1 MQDPFYMN
9 VFVQN
14 NQVSEWWPV
23 IDSIYNSI
31 GLSAPDWSK
40 SKVETYQPKTQPQ
53 PQPIRARTAT
63 LGSPVASS
71 EQPLDR
77 IAQHLG
83 NMGI

>member
-1 MQDPFYMN
+1 MN

-14 NQVSEWWPV
+14 NQASEWWPV

-31 GLSAPDWSK
+31 GLSPPDWSK
-40 SKVETYQPKTQPQ
+40 SKAETYQPKAQPQ

-63 LGSPVASS
+63 LGAPVASS
-71 EQPLDR
+71 EQPMDR

>member
-14 NQVSEWWPV
+14 NQASEWWPV

-31 GLSAPDWSK
+31 GLSAPDWPK
-40 SKVETYQPKTQPQ
+40 SKVETYQPKAQPQ

-71 EQPLDR
+71 EQPMDR